1 MPSEPTAAPL
11 DRRALLLASVA
22 AMAAIVTLPLTASA
36 PPVAGLT
43 MFGIPLVAAVVGRV
57 RGWPGLYALA
67 GIALVVLLVARLTTL
82 TVAGNLALMVVLAG
96 PVLAV
101 VLVGPP
107 LRAVDVGAAAGLLLG
122 GTIAVVAGFATT
134 GLSATGS
141 ALTVG
146 VAAVVSLGVVA
157 ARLPRS

>member
-1 MPSEPTAAPL
+1 MPPESAAASY
-11 DRRALLLASVA
+11 DRGALLLASVA
-22 AMAAIVTLPLTASA
+22 AMAAIVTLPLSASA
-36 PPVAGLT
+36 PSVAGIT
-43 MFGIPLVAAVVGRV
+43 MFGIPLVAAVVGRA
-57 RGWPGLYALA
+57 RTWPGMYALA
-67 GIALVVLLVARLTTL
+67 GVMLVVLLVARLTTL

-107 LRAVDVGAAAGLLLG
+107 LRLVDVGAAAGLLLG
-122 GTIAVVAGFATT
+122 GTIAVIAGFATA

-141 ALTVG
+141 AITVG
-146 VAAVVSLGVVA
+146 VTALVSLGIVA